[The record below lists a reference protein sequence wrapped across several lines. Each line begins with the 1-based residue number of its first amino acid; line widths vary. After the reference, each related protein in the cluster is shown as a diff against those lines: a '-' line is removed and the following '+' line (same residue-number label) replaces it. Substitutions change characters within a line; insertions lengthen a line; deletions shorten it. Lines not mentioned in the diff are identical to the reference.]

1 MATANQYQAQSW
13 KYLNQAHTELSAGDL
28 TQASE
33 KGWGAAAQ
41 MVKAVAERRRWHHRS
56 HELLFTAVETITDEN
71 GDYDID
77 RLFELASGLHI
88 NFYENWYGAGR
99 VTRGLGDVKTFLDK
113 LESLIDPK

>member
-1 MATANQYQAQSW
+1 MEQA
-13 KYLNQAHTELSAGDL
+13 LEELEAGDL
-28 TQASE
+28 RQASE

-41 MVKAVAERRRWHHRS
+41 MVKAVAERRGWHHRS

-99 VTRGLGDVKTFLDK
+99 VTRGLGDVKTFSDK